1 MYVILNLAL
10 SGNNSIT
17 VKIMLTEQHCIAIEL
32 QHFEVIPRISV
43 SKAFVGLAC
52 CFTVAEQQQRLVRK
66 IVK

>member
-17 VKIMLTEQHCIAIEL
+17 VKIMLTEHCIAIEL
-32 QHFEVIPRISV
+32 QHFEVIPRILV
-43 SKAFVGLAC
+43 LKAFVGLAC